1 MREKIPSCGLF
12 CRIRHSE
19 NGEQIMKKLSFLLAL
34 LFVFLTLTS
43 CVMTPSSTTT
53 GDLATSSQTATTSSS
68 TTQKTD
74 VPAEVPAFAQGA
86 SFYAATKG
94 AVVTFDEEWRII
106 SEDNATVKNAA
117 MTLRAAFKTNLSLQ
131 PAFSIDKVLQ
141 DSPYYYVSEHEVC
154 VGQVQNRPEY
164 DLCHGALA
172 PQLAST
178 SSVGCFFIGAE
189 NGKVFIA
196 APDGAG
202 AVAAVDFFSTHYLA
216 GGADIPA
223 DLGSLYLYD
232 KTVYAEMGTFS
243 FLSYFDLLGEG
254 RIDTLSL
261 DGRRMP
267 GFDAAQTAY
276 HFLISASEA
285 LPTLSAE
292 PISPYATVEIISPT
306 EENETTGSVTVTSA
320 DGNSAVTYTFI
331 WQRGNFENVNATL
344 YNLKNGATGAL
355 TIVQDDGYDATT
367 EFMLSVCREHGLKFN
382 VAMIANKVGTLAK
395 DENGNFIIDENGQ
408 FVCTVKEDKT
418 TAWWQQLVAEN
429 ADYIEISSH
438 SYTHGAW
445 GVESNN
451 VAGEILGSQQ
461 LLRAVFPGQRVLTFA
476 YPGFSSPI
484 RESQEY
490 PAAKAMMPGYYVGAR
505 YLSTGKSA
513 SLSDPDYFYLGANS
527 FYNSDP
533 AYWGDT
539 TVKNEMTWY
548 INEINRAV
556 TSGSWIVTMNH
567 QIVESLPN
575 NNREIRIT
583 QDYFR
588 YAIETV
594 ALPHIQSGKLWN
606 GFFSEVARYV
616 YEYNHA
622 DMSCRVYEDGH
633 YEVDIT
639 FDADVTSP
647 ELYDYPLTVDLPVP
661 QEWQHVTFSYTDRA
675 GALVSETL
683 TVETA
688 EDGSA
693 YVRLQVVPLCT
704 ATVSFAD

>member
-1 MREKIPSCGLF
+1 
-12 CRIRHSE
+12 
-19 NGEQIMKKLSFLLAL
+19 MKKMSFFLAL
-34 LFVFLTLTS
+34 LLVFLTLTS
-43 CVMTPSSTTT
+43 CVTAPTATTT
-53 GDLATSSQTATTSSS
+53 SVAPTTSSQPVTTAPS
-68 TTQKTD
+68 TTEKPI
-74 VPAEVPAFAQGA
+74 VPAEVPAFARGA

-94 AVVTFDEEWRII
+94 AVVTFDEAWRVIVP
-106 SEDNATVKNAA
+106 DNGEAG
-117 MTLRAAFKTNLSLQ
+117 RAGTDLQTAFRTYLSLQ
-131 PAFSIDKVLQ
+131 LEYSTDKVIEG
-141 DSPYYYVSEHEVC
+141 SAYYYVSEHEIC
-154 VGQVQNRPEY
+154 VGVVQNRPEY
-164 DLCHGALA
+164 DRCLA
-172 PQLAST
+172 ERSSLLAST
-178 SSVGCFFIGAE
+178 SSVGCFFVGAE
-189 NGKVFIA
+189 NGKVFLA
-196 APDGAG
+196 APDTAS

-223 DLGSLYLYD
+223 DLTSFYLYD
-232 KTVYAEMGTFS
+232 RAVYAQMGSFS
-243 FLSYFDLLGEG
+243 FLSYDDLLGEG

-267 GFDAAQTAY
+267 GFDAAKTEY
-276 HFLISASEA
+276 RFLVSVSET

-292 PISPYATVEIISPT
+292 PISPYATVEIVSPAD
-306 EENETTGSVTVTSA
+306 ENENTGTVTVTSA
-320 DGNSAVTYTFI
+320 DGTAQTTYTFI
-331 WQRGNFENVNATL
+331 WQRGSFENVNATL

-355 TIVQDDGYDATT
+355 TIVQDDGYNATT

-395 DENGNFIIDENGQ
+395 DENGRFIIDENGQ
-408 FVCTVKEDKT
+408 FVSTVKDDTT
-418 TAWWQQLVAEN
+418 TAWWQRLVAEN
-429 ADYIEISSH
+429 ADCIEISSH

-445 GVESNN
+445 GTNQNN

-461 LLRAVFPGQRVLTFA
+461 LLRAAFPGQRVLTFA
-476 YPGFSSPI
+476 YPGFTSPI
-484 RESQEY
+484 RESKEY
-490 PAAKAMMPGYYVGAR
+490 PAAKAMMPGHYVGAR

-513 SLSDPDYFYLGANS
+513 SLSNPDYFYLGANS

>member
-1 MREKIPSCGLF
+1 
-12 CRIRHSE
+12 
-19 NGEQIMKKLSFLLAL
+19 MKKLSFFLAL

-43 CVMTPSSTTT
+43 CVTAPTSTTT
-53 GDLATSSQTATTSSS
+53 SADPATSSQTATTSSS
-68 TTQKTD
+68 TTEKPI
-74 VPAEVPAFAQGA
+74 VPAEVPAFAHGA
-86 SFYAATKG
+86 SFYAATEG
-94 AVVTFDEEWRII
+94 AVITFDEEWRII
-106 SEDNATVKNAA
+106 VADNGTAG
-117 MTLRAAFKTNLSLQ
+117 RAGTNLQTAFKTHLSLQ
-131 PAFSIDKVLQ
+131 PEYSLDKVIEG
-141 DSPYYYVSEHEVC
+141 SPYYYVSEHEVC
-154 VGQVQNRPEY
+154 VGVVQNRPEY
-164 DLCHGALA
+164 DLCLGELT
-172 PQLAST
+172 PLLVST
-178 SSVGCFFIGAE
+178 SSVGCFFVGAE
-189 NGKVFIA
+189 NGKVFLA
-196 APDGAG
+196 APDGASAEA
-202 AVAAVDFFSTHYLA
+202 AVAFFSAHYLEE
-216 GGADIPA
+216 GADIPA
-223 DLGSLYLYD
+223 DLTSFYLYD
-232 KTVYAEMGTFS
+232 RAVYAQMGSFS

-267 GFDAAQTAY
+267 GFDAAETAY
-276 HFLISASEA
+276 HFLVSASEA
-285 LPTLSAE
+285 LPVLSAE
-292 PISPYATVEIISPT
+292 AISPYATVEIVSPT
-306 EENETTGSVTVTSA
+306 EENENTGSVTVTSA
-320 DGNSAVTYTFI
+320 DGAARTTYTFI

-344 YNLKNGATGAL
+344 HKLKNGATGAL
-355 TIVQDDGYDATT
+355 TIVQDDGYEATT

-382 VAMIANKVGTLAK
+382 VAMIAKKVGTLAK
-395 DENGNFIIDENGQ
+395 DESGKYVMDENGQ
-408 FVCTVKEDKT
+408 FVCTVKDDTT
-418 TAWWQQLVAEN
+418 TAWWQKLVAEN
-429 ADYIEISSH
+429 ADYMEISSH

-445 GVESNN
+445 GTESNN

-461 LLRAVFPGQRVLTFA
+461 LLRAAFPGQRVLTFA

-490 PAAKAMMPGYYVGAR
+490 PAAKAMMPGHYVGAR

-622 DMSCRVYEDGH
+622 DMACRVYEDGH